1 MMTVSKEILMH
12 PDFLGNL
19 ADELCQ
25 MLEALIDAEFEKG
38 DETDFDFIDECADA
52 INAIRSGDDSQVL
65 PIISRNDFLKKVG
78 VKAERKFK
86 VFVAACAAVA
96 VLFAAGTQIRTEENI
111 TLVHSLSGIVSNF
124 IEKTFSKEETTQPE
138 STQPES
144 TSETPQT
151 EKVEIIGISVE
162 TTADF
167 KTEYT
172 VGESF
177 SDKGIKVFA
186 EYSNGERKLVT
197 AKGFTLRIPE
207 PFASKAGYE
216 TVIISA
222 AGFEETLEV
231 RVIDSIKTP
240 KLTSI
245 YALFPE
251 DFTFMAKDIDNVD
264 LSEMQV
270 FAVYS
275 DGTEKELSKEEYEV
289 TAQTEKTL
297 FKQSSWVTVSYG
309 GCSCS
314 FMIMKE

>member
-12 PDFLGNL
+12 PDFLNNL

-65 PIISRNDFLKKVG
+65 PLISRKEFLSKVG
-78 VKAERKFK
+78 VKTERKFK

-111 TLVHSLSGIVSNF
+111 TLVHSLSGIVSNL
-124 IEKTFSKEETTQPE
+124 IEKTFSKDETTQPE

-167 KTEYT
+167 KTEYI

-186 EYSNGERKLVT
+186 EYSNGERKLVS
-197 AKGFTLRIPE
+197 AKGFTLRIPGS
-207 PFASKAGYE
+207 FAEKAGYE
-216 TVIISA
+216 TVVISA
-222 AGFEETLEV
+222 EGFEKTLEV
-231 RVIDSIKTP
+231 RVIDSIQTP
-240 KLTSI
+240 KLTSV

-251 DFTFMAKDIDNVD
+251 DFTFTAKDIDNIS
-264 LSEMQV
+264 LEGMQV

-275 DGTEKELSKEEYEV
+275 NGTERELSKDEYEV

-297 FKQSSWVTVSYG
+297 FEQSSWVTVSYG

-314 FMIMKE
+314 FRIMKE